1 MDTHSRATRPASR
14 PASRAA
20 RRASRRTRTVTRSA
34 AAGCAGALVAALV
47 AACGSQAAPASSAGT
62 GGTHSPS
69 PGSSATAASNA
80 AGLAPMIPAQCPT
93 TSLRATVNKTQGSGA
108 AGTAYVP
115 IDFTNVS
122 GHSCDM
128 FGFPGVSFV
137 TGPAG
142 SQIGDA
148 ASRQTAFGA
157 RKVTLAS
164 GGTAHAWV
172 GIADAGNFPAASC
185 APVTAHWLKIYPPDQ
200 FAALYTRFTTTVCSK
215 KSYGGSTP
223 LMVLPVRSGPGTP
236 GAVP

>member
-1 MDTHSRATRPASR
+1 MNTHSLATRPASW
-14 PASRAA
+14 
-20 RRASRRTRTVTRSA
+20 

-47 AACGSQAAPASSAGT
+47 AACGSQGPPGSPAGT
-62 GGTHSPS
+62 GGTHSS
-69 PGSSATAASNA
+69 PGSSATASSA
-80 AGLAPMIPAQCPT
+80 AGSAPAIPAQCAT
-93 TSLRATVNKTQGSGA
+93 TSLRATVNTTQGSGA
-108 AGTAYVP
+108 AGTSYVP

-122 GHSCDM
+122 GHRCDM

-137 TGPAG
+137 TGPGG

-157 RKVTLAS
+157 RTVTLAS

-172 GIADAGNFPAASC
+172 GIADAGNFPATSC

-200 FAALYTRFTTTVCSK
+200 FAALYTRFTTTVYSK

-223 LMVLPVRSGPGTP
+223 LTVLPVRSGPGTP
-236 GAVP
+236 GTVP